1 MKQEIYIIKEKKWI
15 FLLLCF
21 WFLKCFCEMFA
32 SLIAF
37 ASIWVKNFVYFTIKI
52 YFFYFIYLLFKTPHI
67 RLFILHY
74 ISLKY
79 QIFLI
84 FLIVFLFSQ
93 KIKFKINSVNV
104 NLYCYCRN
112 HVYLYNF
119 ILSEVSEFW
128 TWLAKCYTVFV
139 I

>member
-1 MKQEIYIIKEKKWI
+1 MNLFIIMLLVFKVFLWNVRVTNSICINLSKKFCIFYHKNLLFLFYILTFQNTSHQII
-15 FLLLCF
+15 
-21 WFLKCFCEMFA
+21 
-32 SLIAF
+32 
-37 ASIWVKNFVYFTIKI
+37 YFTLHFIKI
-52 YFFYFIYLLFKTPHI
+52 SNFLDFFNCF
-67 RLFILHY
+67 
-74 ISLKY
+74 S
-79 QIFLI
+79 
-84 FLIVFLFSQ
+84 FSQ

-119 ILSEVSEFW
+119 ILLEVSEFW

>member
-1 MKQEIYIIKEKKWI
+1 MNLFIIMLLVFKVFLWNVRVTNNICINLSKKFCI
-15 FLLLCF
+15 FYHKNLLF
-21 WFLKCFCEMFA
+21 FL
-32 SLIAF
+32 
-37 ASIWVKNFVYFTIKI
+37 N
-52 YFFYFIYLLFKTPHI
+52 FIYLLFKTPHI
-67 RLFILHY
+67 RLFILYY

-104 NLYCYCRN
+104 NLYCYYRN
-112 HVYLYNF
+112 HVYLFNF
-119 ILSEVSEFW
+119 ILHEVSEFW